1 MGLGFAALDGA
12 DVGEK
17 GSNGEGDMSAYDL
30 SVFRKAEFSI
40 TNLGTLDKLI
50 HQMKELQ

>member
-1 MGLGFAALDGA
+1 VGLGFAALDGA

-17 GSNGEGDMSAYDL
+17 GSNSEGDISAHDL
-30 SVFRKAEFSI
+30 SVLRKAEFSI

-50 HQMKELQ
+50 HQMKEPQ